1 VGNTVLPF
9 YKKYWRT
16 AFDIGLIALTV
27 FLTMYAFSFFYSIA
41 TPIIFA
47 FIIFLMIEPLARKL
61 NKWGM
66 PKSIASGISI
76 MLFSLL
82 ILAAFT
88 GAAYLITKQGTAL
101 IEDFPRYQKILTE
114 QIGKLSAQL
123 EGQLDKLPADF
134 NIEESSK
141 DLIQGASDMLKN
153 FGTAFL
159 GGLIGYVS
167 SFSSFIFNFVVGII
181 LAYFLSIEIKSWK
194 RTASDKTPKTFKNAF
209 FFLRDNVFKGIA
221 SYIKAQAKMISI
233 TFIVILIALIALGV
247 KNAFVIAIVSAI
259 FDVLPLLGVSTLFI
273 PWIIYLFIVGQTSLA
288 IWLTVLLLVVI
299 LTRQILEPK
308 ITGDSLG
315 VSAFTMLAFMIIS
328 LSLFGFAGVILSP
341 ILVILV
347 KSLYD
352 QGYFHRWIHTP
363 VDEYDDDTAVQD
375 IEPSISRAK
384 SKEPFVDRL
393 KKLDK

>member
-1 VGNTVLPF
+1 MLPF
-9 YKKYWRT
+9 YKRYWRT
-16 AFDIGLIALTV
+16 AFDIALIALTV
-27 FLTMYAFSFFYSIA
+27 FLVMFAFSYFYKIA
-41 TPIIFA
+41 SPIIFA
-47 FIIFLMIEPLARKL
+47 FVIFLMIEPLARRL

-76 MLFSLL
+76 MLFSLI
-82 ILAAFT
+82 ILAAFS
-88 GAAYLITKQGTAL
+88 GAAYLITKQGTQL
-101 IEDFPRYQKILTE
+101 VEDFPRYQKLLTE
-114 QIGKLSAQL
+114 QIGKLSGDL
-123 EGQLDKLPADF
+123 EGQLDRLPADL
-134 NIEESSK
+134 NLAETSK
-141 DLIQGASDMLKN
+141 DLIQGATTMLQSLIS
-153 FGTAFL
+153 GFL
-159 GGLIGYVS
+159 LGLVGYVS
-167 SFSSFIFNFVVGII
+167 SFSSFLFNFIIGII

-194 RTASDKTPKTFKNAF
+194 QTATNKTPRTFKTAF

-247 KNAFVIAIVSAI
+247 KNAFVIAVVAAI
-259 FDVLPLLGVSTLFI
+259 FDVLPLLGVSTLFV
-273 PWIIYLFIVGQTSLA
+273 PWIVYLFIVGQTTLA
-288 IWLTVLLLVVI
+288 IWLTALLLVVI

-328 LSLFGFAGVILSP
+328 LSLFGIAGVILSP

-363 VDEYDDDTAVQD
+363 DDEYDSDSPLKPTAPV
-375 IEPSISRAK
+375 ISRTK
-384 SKEPFVDRL
+384 SAEPFVDRL
-393 KKLDK
+393 KKLDE

>member
-1 VGNTVLPF
+1 MLPF

-247 KNAFVIAIVSAI
+247 KNAFVIAIVAAI

-363 VDEYDDDTAVQD
+363 VDEFDDDTTAQD
-375 IEPSISRAK
+375 IEPSISRTK